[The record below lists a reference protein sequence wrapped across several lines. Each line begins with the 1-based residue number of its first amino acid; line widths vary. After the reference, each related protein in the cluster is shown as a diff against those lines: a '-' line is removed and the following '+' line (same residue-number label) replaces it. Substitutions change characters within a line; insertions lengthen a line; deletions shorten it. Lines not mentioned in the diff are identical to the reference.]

1 MFIRQ
6 NLKQTNKD
14 ETSLISALNIIK
26 IKFDLNKFPN
36 AKTLKEFISEV
47 LKVGPIFDILLT

>member
-6 NLKQTNKD
+6 NRKQTNKD

-26 IKFDLNKFPN
+26 IKLDLNKFPN
-36 AKTLKEFISEV
+36 VKTLKEFISEV
-47 LKVGPIFDILLT
+47 LKVGHVFDILFS